1 MNWKVV
7 MDGNTVFR
15 PAKRGLLSHIRRF
28 LNGFKGLGI
37 LLLVILWSASLGSA
51 QAGKGGE
58 GKGKNELEGV
68 WQLESGTYTNPSET
82 IKRTASDFQSIKV
95 ITGSYW
101 VVLQQEPIRAKFVE
115 GGSDAEVL
123 AAAKS
128 FHGGGGRY
136 TVDGDTYTE
145 HIEFSQNPNWVGQ
158 SIQFKY
164 EMQGPNRW
172 IQSGTFPLKK
182 MGLAEDDTEFVEVWK
197 RIE

>member
-7 MDGNTVFR
+7 MDRNTVFR

-82 IKRTASDFQSIKV
+82 IKRTASDFSQSK
-95 ITGSYW
+95 
-101 VVLQQEPIRAKFVE
+101 
-115 GGSDAEVL
+115 
-123 AAAKS
+123 
-128 FHGGGGRY
+128 
-136 TVDGDTYTE
+136 
-145 HIEFSQNPNWVGQ
+145 
-158 SIQFKY
+158 
-164 EMQGPNRW
+164 
-172 IQSGTFPLKK
+172 
-182 MGLAEDDTEFVEVWK
+182 
-197 RIE
+197 